1 MTTVARLSST
11 KRTRGVG
18 KKTTF
23 MVRPTTEVVLPKRA
37 RMDTSP
43 DWVYA
48 TPAKVLPKETGYV
61 DLEVAGGDLDTTG
74 FIWMCNTIAPGS
86 TQSTRVGKK
95 VAMKGL
101 QIRGLLYNGSSAY
114 TNDVAI
120 IVVYDKRPTS
130 SMPAIT
136 AILEAASAQALNNDD
151 NASRFRIVRRMDY
164 CLVGNSTTPTSSSGI
179 SIDEYVDLRKALV
192 VYKSASTG
200 EIADISEGALY
211 IIGVGSAG
219 AGSAAA
225 IAVLKTR
232 CRYYDL

>member
-1 MTTVARLSST
+1 MTTVARLQST
-11 KRTRGVG
+11 KRTKGVG
-18 KKTTF
+18 KKRTY
-23 MVRPTTEVVLPKRA
+23 MVRPTTEVVVAKRS

-48 TPAKVLPKETGYV
+48 APPAAPKETGYV
-61 DLEVAGGDLDTTG
+61 DLETAGGNLDTTG
-74 FIWMCNTIAPGS
+74 FIWMLNTIAPGA

-101 QIRGLLYNGSSAY
+101 QIRGLLYNGTSAY
-114 TNDVAI
+114 TNDVAL
-120 IVVYDKRPTS
+120 IVVYDKRPTG

-136 AILEAASAQALNNDD
+136 AILESISSQSLNNDD
-151 NASRFRIVRRMDY
+151 NASRFRILRRIDY
-164 CLVGNSTTPTSSSGI
+164 CLTGNATTPTSNSGV
-179 SIDEYVDLRKALV
+179 SIDTYVDLRKALV

-211 IIGVGSAG
+211 IIGVGSAA

-225 IAVLKTR
+225 VAVLKTR
-232 CRYYDL
+232 VRYYDL